1 MHNVYIFANISG
13 LIPAILIYS
22 FSIRKMDNIFGKED
36 SGDERDSDQ
45 KDIEE
50 QKDDKNSPEQNSSSK
65 DNEVMEIDSMQVK
78 VQTLSKR

>member
-50 QKDDKNSPEQNSSSK
+50 QKDDKNSPSSK